1 LGRSPN
7 TFNHSEDTLE
17 IAPTAYRDGRLL
29 MPQATEQAQNDRD
42 EQIAERDSQL
52 RRTLP
57 RFCSIAWFALFASPG
72 VLSSRVQNGKEW
84 PPATLTTILVS
95 GSLNAGGGFAMVTLK
110 CSCALAEI
118 SARR

>member
-1 LGRSPN
+1 MTLIIYGRTVAISSSPPWDYP
-7 TFNHSEDTLE
+7 H
-17 IAPTAYRDGRLL
+17 
-29 MPQATEQAQNDRD
+29 
-42 EQIAERDSQL
+42 
-52 RRTLP
+52 RRTLS
-57 RFCSIAWFALFASPG
+57 RFCCIAWFALFTSPG

-95 GSLNAGGGFAMVTLK
+95 GSLNAGGGFEMVTLK